1 MKIILKKGILI
12 EMLGRDIVAIFSL
25 ASFVEI
31 YQTYYPILPYSQE
44 YIALTIAGILLII
57 WIFNPIIKEIEWG
70 KETK

>member
-31 YQTYYPILPYSQE
+31 YQTYHPILPYSQE